1 MYNSKTEEENKTIE
15 DKMKRER
22 ESYQTIWD
30 QSNFKIKCF
39 ACKKKGHRNRIT
51 KKESK

>member
-22 ESYQTIWD
+22 EL
-30 QSNFKIKCF
+30 SNNK
-39 ACKKKGHRNRIT
+39 R
-51 KKESK
+51 SKQL

>member
-22 ESYQTIWD
+22 ERV
-30 QSNFKIKCF
+30 IKQYEIK
-39 ACKKKGHRNRIT
+39 ATLK
-51 KKESK
+51 